1 MFQQKKKEFKNNEIS
16 FYWETEF
23 KNTEIGRIPKEWKV
37 MKIKDIG
44 KVITGKTPP
53 TGDREYWN
61 GEIPFI
67 TPADMGDSP
76 YVYTTNRYVTMEGAE
91 KVGKLLPE
99 NTVLVVCIG
108 STIGKVALTYKE
120 SVTNQQINAIICNRE
135 TNPNYLYY
143 TLLFNSWRLKSFSGI
158 AAVPIIKKSLFE
170 IFKIPLPPLSEQKKI
185 AEVLSTV
192 DEAIRLVD
200 ESIARTER
208 LKKGLMQELLTKGIG
223 HKEFKQTEMGKM
235 PKEWKVVTLESISLR
250 IKTGPFGSQ
259 LKKDELSN
267 SGFKVYTQENILKND
282 FEIGDLYIT
291 PEKFRKLRNMEV
303 KPGDVLLTIRGTIG
317 YSAVV
322 PANAKRGIIHSNL
335 AYIRVKKDII
345 IPEFLSQLINGYQ
358 ILRYQIQAFSSST
371 TLGALYAKVIKRL
384 KIPLPPIREQQK
396 IIEIFSTIDKTLE
409 IKRKRREKL
418 ERIKKALM
426 DLLLTGKVRVKV

>member
-1 MFQQKKKEFKNNEIS
+1 
-16 FYWETEF
+16 
-23 KNTEIGRIPKEWKV
+23 
-37 MKIKDIG
+37 
-44 KVITGKTPP
+44 
-53 TGDREYWN
+53 
-61 GEIPFI
+61 
-67 TPADMGDSP
+67 
-76 YVYTTNRYVTMEGAE
+76 
-91 KVGKLLPE
+91 
-99 NTVLVVCIG
+99 
-108 STIGKVALTYKE
+108 
-120 SVTNQQINAIICNRE
+120 
-135 TNPNYLYY
+135 
-143 TLLFNSWRLKSFSGI
+143 
-158 AAVPIIKKSLFE
+158 
-170 IFKIPLPPLSEQKKI
+170 
-185 AEVLSTV
+185 
-192 DEAIRLVD
+192 
-200 ESIARTER
+200 
-208 LKKGLMQELLTKGIG
+208 
-223 HKEFKQTEMGKM
+223 
-235 PKEWKVVTLESISLR
+235 
-250 IKTGPFGSQ
+250 
-259 LKKDELSN
+259 
-267 SGFKVYTQENILKND
+267 
-282 FEIGDLYIT
+282 
-291 PEKFRKLRNMEV
+291 MEV